1 MTTVTRMNSLTSQ
14 PPLNAVQNPAVTD
27 RAPFPVVNI
36 AAMTPSKREGNGG
49 LTAFTFLVT
58 RTAIP
63 MAGSVN
69 WSVIHGSTNAADFS
83 GLTSGILEFASNETR
98 KTITVWV
105 QSDFLAEADEMFTV
119 QLSSPMNVGLGSTTA
134 ASATIVNDDLPRFS
148 IHNLAGEMP
157 FSQPEGTGLSG
168 ATVPY
173 YFTVTRDLG
182 IGASTVQWAV
192 VHRGTNAQD
201 FSGPT
206 SGVLNFAMGE
216 VSKRITVQVVAD
228 ALVEDDEDFAV
239 QLSNPTNAVLATTSA
254 TTSATATAMI
264 LNDDVHALRI
274 TTTTP
279 SKNEGNAGLTPFL
292 FTVTRSA
299 GVGTSEV
306 TWNVVH
312 GTTSYTDFSGDTNG
326 VLYFNSGETS
336 KTITVKVIGDTV
348 PEATETFDVKL
359 YNAYD
364 ATVVTDTVRATIVND
379 DLSSLTLT
387 AAATSRPEGSTID
400 GSTTPFTFT
409 VTRNSNIGT
418 SSANRTLAHGTTNAS
433 DFSGS
438 TRGTVSF
445 ANAETM
451 KTITVNVVGD
461 TVPEKDETFSVVLS
475 QPVGARLP
483 NTTVPMTILNDDL
496 AASPA
501 AFITLSLRPAEVGLV
516 AMPR

>member
-1 MTTVTRMNSLTSQ
+1 MTTVTRLNSLTSQ
-14 PPLNAVQNPAVTD
+14 QPLNAVQNPAVTD

-83 GLTSGILEFASNETR
+83 GLTSGILEFASDETR

-105 QSDFLAEADEMFTV
+105 QGDFLAEADEMFAV
-119 QLSSPMNVGLGSTTA
+119 QLSSPMNVGLGTTSA
-134 ASATIVNDDLPRFS
+134 ASATLVNDDLPRLS
-148 IHNLAGEMP
+148 IAANP
-157 FSQPEGTGLSG
+157 TVQEGTGLSG
-168 ATVPY
+168 ATTLHD
-173 YFTVTRDLG
+173 FTVTRDLG
-182 IGASTVQWAV
+182 IGASTVKWAV
-192 VHRGTNAQD
+192 MHRGTNAQD
-201 FSGPT
+201 FSGAT

-216 VSKRITVQVVAD
+216 ISKRITVRVVAD
-228 ALVEDDEDFAV
+228 ALIEDDEDFAV
-239 QLSNPTNAVLATTSA
+239 QLSDPTNAVLATTSA
-254 TTSATATAMI
+254 STSATATAMI

-274 TTTTP
+274 TATTP

-312 GTTSYTDFSGDTNG
+312 GTTSYTDFSGDING

-364 ATVVTDTVRATIVND
+364 ATVVTDTARATIVND

-409 VTRNSNIGT
+409 VTRNSDIGT
-418 SSANRTLAHGTTNAS
+418 SSANWTLAHGTTNAS

-501 AFITLSLRPAEVGLV
+501 AFLTLSLRPTEVGLV